1 VQGFAMIKFSVM
13 DIAEKVAVIALWEK
27 CGLTRPWNDPMKD
40 IDFAIM
46 GESSTVLVG
55 KINNQIVASAMVGH
69 DGHRGALYYV
79 AVDPAHRKQKIGAAL
94 MQAAEDWLKSHG
106 VWKINIMIR
115 EDNLDAIGFYKA
127 LGYEMNAVV
136 SLGKKI
142 S

>member
-1 VQGFAMIKFSVM
+1 VIKFSVM
-13 DIAEKVAVIALWEK
+13 GIAEKATVIALWEK
-27 CGLTRPWNDPMKD
+27 CGLTRPWNDPVKD
-40 IDFAIM
+40 IDFAIAS
-46 GESSTVLVG
+46 ETSTVLVG
-55 KINNQIVASAMVGH
+55 KVGKKIVASAMVGH

>member
-1 VQGFAMIKFSVM
+1 VIKFSVM
-13 DIAEKVAVIALWEK
+13 DIAEKATVITLWEK
-27 CGLTRPWNDPMKD
+27 CGLTRPWNDPVMD
-40 IDFAIM
+40 IDFAIAN
-46 GESSTVLVG
+46 ETSTVLVG
-55 KINNQIVASAMVGH
+55 KVDKQIVASAMVGH

>member
-1 VQGFAMIKFSVM
+1 VIKFSVM
-13 DIAEKVAVIALWEK
+13 GIAEKATVIALWGK
-27 CGLTRPWNDPMKD
+27 CGLTRPWNDPVKD
-40 IDFAIM
+40 IDFAIAS
-46 GESSTVLVG
+46 ETSTVLVG
-55 KINNQIVASAMVGH
+55 KAGKKIVASAMVGH

-115 EDNLDAIGFYKA
+115 ENNLDAIGFYKA

>member
-1 VQGFAMIKFSVM
+1 VIKFSVM
-13 DIAEKVAVIALWEK
+13 GIAEKATVIALWGK
-27 CGLTRPWNDPMKD
+27 CGLTRPWNDPVKD
-40 IDFAIM
+40 IDFAIAS
-46 GESSTVLVG
+46 ETSTVLVG
-55 KINNQIVASAMVGH
+55 KVDKQIVASAMVGH

>member
-1 VQGFAMIKFSVM
+1 MIKFSVM
-13 DIAEKVAVIALWEK
+13 GIAEKATVIALWGK
-27 CGLTRPWNDPMKD
+27 CGLTRPWNDPVKD
-40 IDFAIM
+40 IDFAIAS
-46 GESSTVLVG
+46 ETSTVLVG
-55 KINNQIVASAMVGH
+55 KVDKQIVASAMVGH